1 MTNKKE
7 QIIVRLSG
15 DKKEKLQK
23 IADRLD
29 TDMSSLIRSKI
40 DEIIEEYEKP
50 KTKINLMKS
59 IDRIREDNEIYN
71 EVAAT
76 SDFDGVSSGKILH
89 DTMMS
94 YLEIYTRKAVDKK
107 VNEYLTKFIKEKFK
121 EE

>member
-1 MTNKKE
+1 MTNKRE

-29 TDMSSLIRSKI
+29 TDMSSLIREKI
-40 DEIIEEYEKP
+40 DEIIAEYEKP
-50 KTKINLMKS
+50 KNKDSLLRS
-59 IDRIREDNEIYN
+59 IDRIRENNEIYN
-71 EVAAT
+71 EVVAT
-76 SDFDGVSSGKILH
+76 SDSDGIDSGKILH

-107 VNEYLTKFIKEKFK
+107 VDEYFMKFLEEKLK
-121 EE
+121 DK